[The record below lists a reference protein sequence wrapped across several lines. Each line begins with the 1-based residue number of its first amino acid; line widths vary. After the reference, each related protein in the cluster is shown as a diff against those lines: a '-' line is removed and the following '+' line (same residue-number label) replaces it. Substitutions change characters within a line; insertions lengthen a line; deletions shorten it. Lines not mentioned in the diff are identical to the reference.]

1 VHAETGEHD
10 RAQAYFEQCGQIAR
24 EHGDRAFAAT
34 ALNAIGWLAM
44 LAGDY
49 ERARMAKEEGLA
61 LARESRHMFSITLA
75 LGGLGVLCVLQED
88 FARAAAVLPENLRL
102 IRERGDARL
111 AVESLVAAAA
121 SAAESGQGHGAAR
134 LAGAAEATYG
144 RMGMEW
150 NSMERLVLERYVWP
164 ERGRLGEIFDEAW
177 AQGRLLSLDEAIA
190 LALESIEPEPAPVPV
205 APPSF
210 DLEPG
215 TALGGFEVEELVG
228 RGGMGVVYRA
238 RQRSLDRVVALKVL
252 SPAIAGDE
260 EYRARFLRE
269 ARLAAAIE
277 HDHILPVYEAGE
289 DQGHLFLA
297 ARFVR
302 GEDLGSLLAREG
314 KLTPARAVEL
324 VVQIAAAL
332 DAAHAEGLVH
342 RDVKPSNVLV
352 ERRGESEHVLLTD
365 FGVAKSR
372 AVEATRPTQSG
383 LLLGSVD
390 YVAPEQIEGQSG
402 PPADVYSLACL
413 LVELLTGRVPF
424 ERGSSAATLW
434 AHFWDAPPSL
444 GSLDPALSEGLDA
457 AVRRGLAKAPE
468 ERFASAGE
476 LARAAA
482 AAAESA
488 CGATMGSSR
497 GTRND

>member
-1 VHAETGEHD
+1 
-10 RAQAYFEQCGQIAR
+10 
-24 EHGDRAFAAT
+24 
-34 ALNAIGWLAM
+34 
-44 LAGDY
+44 
-49 ERARMAKEEGLA
+49 
-61 LARESRHMFSITLA
+61 
-75 LGGLGVLCVLQED
+75 
-88 FARAAAVLPENLRL
+88 
-102 IRERGDARL
+102 
-111 AVESLVAAAA
+111 
-121 SAAESGQGHGAAR
+121 
-134 LAGAAEATYG
+134 
-144 RMGMEW
+144 
-150 NSMERLVLERYVWP
+150 
-164 ERGRLGEIFDEAW
+164 
-177 AQGRLLSLDEAIA
+177 
-190 LALESIEPEPAPVPV
+190 
-205 APPSF
+205 
-210 DLEPG
+210 
-215 TALGGFEVEELVG
+215 
-228 RGGMGVVYRA
+228 VVYRA